1 MQQIK
6 LIKIEPTE
14 DARALKLSDGAAVS
28 VVFVCPYCGATT
40 QTVWL
45 FPDTP
50 LPIFGL
56 RCCGE
61 NAIIFPEEG

>member
-6 LIKIEPTE
+6 PILIVPTE

-28 VVFVCPYCGATT
+28 VVFECPHCGTIT
-40 QTVWL
+40 KTVWL

-50 LPIFGL
+50 LPLFGL

-61 NAIIFPEEG
+61 NVIIFPEEG